1 MLLGQH
7 GLQVHF
13 LEANKFFRVF
23 RELGV
28 RVGALNISG
37 RLVESDVGRNG
48 RDVVEA
54 IGGDGVTSIGEV
66 ERGIVCFEKCYK
78 FK

>member
-1 MLLGQH
+1 M
-7 GLQVHF
+7 
-13 LEANKFFRVF
+13 EANKFFRVF

-28 RVGALNISG
+28 RRSGVGALNISG
-37 RLVESDVGRNG
+37 RLVESDVGGIGNG

-54 IGGDGVTSIGEV
+54 IGGDGVTRIGEV

-78 FK
+78 CKAKTQ